1 MQQSGATDVRILINL
16 YKIEVF
22 LSKKLIWE
30 FSDKGLNVKGLNK
43 LLKKLQDSDSM
54 TWWMGSGQRRTVP
67 SDASLVFTRYSTNI

>member
-54 TWWMGSGQRRTVP
+54 T
-67 SDASLVFTRYSTNI
+67 